1 MGMFDFNPADVRV
14 ATSEGYTN
22 APMLGAF
29 AGYGGMLQGI
39 GKLAGFQDEEDLLK
53 DIYDTSDFTT
63 GEVPQDL
70 TKSGTLKDIELK
82 FIVSRSSS
90 SPF

>member
-1 MGMFDFNPADVRV
+1 MFDFNPADVRV

-39 GKLAGFQDEEDLLK
+39 GKKLSCTQHR
-53 DIYDTSDFTT
+53 IT
-63 GEVPQDL
+63 G
-70 TKSGTLKDIELK
+70 
-82 FIVSRSSS
+82 
-90 SPF
+90 